1 MFECVRLITLSSH
14 STYHSDQKCDRKT
27 KEKNAQLGNLTIG
40 LVIEYSQGTYFPR
53 LLDIACKDNAK
64 KKYWRIRARTPVL
77 LTRRLSSFTEIM
89 NSMIKI
95 VVSLVALSILFG
107 EICAMPPAQCSP
119 GFLDEVPPK
128 VQKICA
134 ALSTIYQIQSAMESY
149 VDDKVSVLQENNPLP
164 GSGVKRQDVDHV
176 FLRFGRRR

>member
-1 MFECVRLITLSSH
+1 
-14 STYHSDQKCDRKT
+14 
-27 KEKNAQLGNLTIG
+27 
-40 LVIEYSQGTYFPR
+40 
-53 LLDIACKDNAK
+53 
-64 KKYWRIRARTPVL
+64 
-77 LTRRLSSFTEIM
+77 M

-107 EICAMPPAQCSP
+107 EIFAMPPAQCSP

-149 VDDKVSVLQENNPLP
+149 VDDKGNWYLYNPLRKV
-164 GSGVKRQDVDHV
+164 S
-176 FLRFGRRR
+176 F